1 MTQTNSTA
9 YLVINSQIFP
19 LDKPVTRIGRKIDND
34 LVIQDPL
41 ISRNHAEIRQT
52 SSGFSLVDL
61 DSTTGTHLN
70 NKRVSQHKL
79 SSGDLFYLANIPIM
93 FIEDNPNLQDNLNMN
108 TGALKLPKEDQQ

>member
-1 MTQTNSTA
+1 MDQKTSTA

-19 LDKPVTRIGRKIDND
+19 LEKTVTRIGRKIDND

-41 ISRNHAEIRQT
+41 ISRSHAEIRRME
-52 SSGFSLVDL
+52 SGFTLVDL

-70 NKRVSQHKL
+70 NNRVSRHLL

-93 FIEDNPNLQDNLNMN
+93 FIEDNPMFQDNLNMS
-108 TGALKLPKEDQQ
+108 TGALDSSKEDQV

>member
-1 MTQTNSTA
+1 MSENKSSA

-19 LDKPVTRIGRKIDND
+19 LENPITRIGRKIDND

-41 ISRNHAEIRQT
+41 ISRRHAEIHQGEESYT
-52 SSGFSLVDL
+52 LIDL

-70 NKRVSQHKL
+70 NQRISKQQL

-93 FIEDNPNLQDNLNMN
+93 FIEDNPTLLGNLNKK
-108 TGALKLPKEDQQ
+108 TGTLDLPKED

>member
-1 MTQTNSTA
+1 MSDTNSSA

-19 LDKPVTRIGRKIDND
+19 LDKTVTRIGRKIDND

-41 ISRNHAEIRQT
+41 ISRSHAEIRHLE
-52 SSGFSLVDL
+52 SGFTLVDL

-70 NKRVSQHKL
+70 NNRISHHLL

-93 FIEDNPNLQDNLNMN
+93 FIQDDPGFQDDLNKN
-108 TGALKLPKEDQQ
+108 TGALDSFKEDQA